1 MHVEEA
7 KKKPAKE
14 ICLSKN
20 LKYKKFL
27 SHSDNEVS
35 NFNALLCDGWNNK
48 ALISDNLSGESSFS
62 LSNELHIPSYV
73 RKSSLR
79 KRIIH
84 LLALRPYNKCELL
97 RLLKRHGI
105 SENDKKSFEF
115 KLSEVS
121 TCYKR
126 QRFTL
131 TIPAWKEVDAAWPY
145 YRVEQRQLVRRR
157 LNAMYRGT
165 SDRLEEHFH
174 STDFEFL
181 EKKPTSNNGLQTL
194 NLNNKQKFLQSALC
208 PEPKHI
214 RRFKERCHPNVL
226 EDVEKHYHSI
236 SDIQSSFHLHKNMRI
251 PISETIE
258 SKQKPW
264 SFATLACL
272 VMAEDNSVVELR
284 LGASFDP
291 NPRVAFHSVRYD
303 FKPASVDVTK
313 EAALEVGEKNQVTIT
328 VPHIESS
335 GTTHT
340 VYKGNKRTCP
350 KECVLIIDNAS
361 GSVTL
366 EKLSNT
372 IQVKKTRAE
381 GSSRLSMRPLTPVDS
396 SKMKT
401 SPPKSGKM
409 SQHSPSSFKECSPAL
424 TPVEPDNN
432 RDNGNSSLNVCAP
445 VALTNNM
452 SESSSSS
459 SSSSGSDVSS
469 DSESDNSDSEGGPNK
484 DTPAPCDVP
493 SKDLSTLSEDLHLTE
508 SGSDSE

>member
-1 MHVEEA
+1 MSTLEKHPLYTMSTSCEDDKTIIHAVFTESILGKLQDFLRNATESCLHPTIKIYNDGTGFIQIPVCPLETDSEQYTFHFNLYCVQGKVNGVFYCLQQVLSKNENCISSLGCITHKLVMQGNRDSFKEFRKRMHVEEA

-20 LKYKKFL
+20 LKYNKFL

-35 NFNALLCDGWNNK
+35 NFNASLCDGWNNK

-62 LSNELHIPSYV
+62 LSNDLHIPSYV

-145 YRVEQRQLVRRR
+145 YRVEQQQLVRRR

-165 SDRLEEHFH
+165 SDRPEEHFH

-181 EKKPTSNNGLQTL
+181 EKKPISNNGLHTL

-208 PEPKHI
+208 PETKYI
-214 RRFKERCHPNVL
+214 RRFKERCQPNVL

-236 SDIQSSFHLHKNMRI
+236 SEIQSSFPINKNMRI

-264 SFATLACL
+264 SFSTLACL

-291 NPRVAFHSVRYD
+291 NPRVAFHSVR
-303 FKPASVDVTK
+303 
-313 EAALEVGEKNQVTIT
+313 
-328 VPHIESS
+328 
-335 GTTHT
+335 
-340 VYKGNKRTCP
+340 
-350 KECVLIIDNAS
+350 
-361 GSVTL
+361 
-366 EKLSNT
+366 
-372 IQVKKTRAE
+372 
-381 GSSRLSMRPLTPVDS
+381 
-396 SKMKT
+396 
-401 SPPKSGKM
+401 
-409 SQHSPSSFKECSPAL
+409 
-424 TPVEPDNN
+424 
-432 RDNGNSSLNVCAP
+432 
-445 VALTNNM
+445 
-452 SESSSSS
+452 
-459 SSSSGSDVSS
+459 
-469 DSESDNSDSEGGPNK
+469 
-484 DTPAPCDVP
+484 
-493 SKDLSTLSEDLHLTE
+493 
-508 SGSDSE
+508 